1 VNVGISVS
9 RVGGSAQIRVMRS
22 ISGTLRLDLAQFR
35 ELAAFAQFGSDLDKA
50 TQAQLN
56 RGRRLVE
63 ILKQKQFE
71 PLDVALQVG
80 SVFAGTKG
88 FLDDLREDAVLLFEK
103 TLHRYLS
110 SEKADLLAEVRAAS
124 KLTKELEEKIST
136 AIGEAKKLFLA
147 DNPAA
152 KA

>member
-1 VNVGISVS
+1 
-9 RVGGSAQIRVMRS
+9 MRS
-22 ISGTLRLDLAQFR
+22 FSGTLRLDLAQYR

-63 ILKQKQFE
+63 VLKQGQYE

-80 SVFAGTKG
+80 SVFAGVKG
-88 FLDDLREDAVLLFEK
+88 FLDDLRVEAVLPFEK

-110 SEKADLLAEVRAAS
+110 TEKTQLLDEVRKAP
-124 KLTKELEEKIST
+124 KLTKELESALAT
-136 AIGEAKKLFLA
+136 AVTEAKKMFLA
-147 DNPAA
+147 ETPAA
-152 KA
+152 KAA